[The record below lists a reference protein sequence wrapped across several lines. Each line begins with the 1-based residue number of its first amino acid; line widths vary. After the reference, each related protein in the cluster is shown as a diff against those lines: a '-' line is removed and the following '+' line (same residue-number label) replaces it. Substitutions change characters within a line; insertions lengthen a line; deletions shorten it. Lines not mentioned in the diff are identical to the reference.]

1 MKLEHRNKELN
12 LGQNILFALVTQQHN
27 KTRLTSATPIKISYS
42 VFVPENILHR
52 ALLWRR
58 TEQTSSSQLGRRCWL
73 AARSSAMEPLFP
85 LLSLAPYPTSRAS
98 TTTIR
103 VWAGGGRSNR
113 GPNTALRACKKETD
127 TRKRLHLRCK
137 KCRIRGQM
145 RKLKANNRVSNSFY
159 TDCSVITSQINTAG
173 QTLLHINH

>member
-58 TEQTSSSQLGRRCWL
+58 TEQTSSSQLGRRC
-73 AARSSAMEPLFP
+73 
-85 LLSLAPYPTSRAS
+85 
-98 TTTIR
+98 
-103 VWAGGGRSNR
+103 
-113 GPNTALRACKKETD
+113 
-127 TRKRLHLRCK
+127 
-137 KCRIRGQM
+137 
-145 RKLKANNRVSNSFY
+145 
-159 TDCSVITSQINTAG
+159 
-173 QTLLHINH
+173 